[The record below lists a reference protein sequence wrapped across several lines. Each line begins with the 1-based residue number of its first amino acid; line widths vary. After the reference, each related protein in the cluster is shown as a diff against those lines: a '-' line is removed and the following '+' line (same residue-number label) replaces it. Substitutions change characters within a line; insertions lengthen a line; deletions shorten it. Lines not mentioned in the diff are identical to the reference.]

1 MSLDN
6 IFCGVARDSV
16 KDVEINNNIEVNS
29 FTISRVNL
37 QLIVR
42 VQKYNLLQGYRKRL
56 CAIFGIE

>member
-6 IFCGVARDSV
+6 IFCEVARDSV
-16 KDVEINNNIEVNS
+16 KDVEISNNIEVNS

>member
-16 KDVEINNNIEVNS
+16 KDVEINNNVEVNS

-56 CAIFGIE
+56 SAIFGIE

>member
-37 QLIVR
+37 
-42 VQKYNLLQGYRKRL
+42 
-56 CAIFGIE
+56 